1 MAKNSY
7 IFEVSVKVADGSFHS
22 FSTVGAN
29 INDVYYNFND
39 KVFNGEPVEIIQVTR
54 TDRVVEGYSMNL
66 ELNPDYKPTENKL
79 VEADTTAHALAPAP
93 TIAPE
98 G

>member
-7 IFEVSVKVADGSFHS
+7 IFEVSVKVADGNVHS

-39 KVFNGEPVEIIQVTR
+39 KVFNGEPIEIIQVTR
-54 TDRVVEGYSMNL
+54 TDKVVEGYSMNL
-66 ELNPDYKPTENKL
+66 ELNPDYKPTESKSI
-79 VEADTTAHALAPAP
+79 EPDMLAPAP
-93 TIAPE
+93 TLAPE